1 MTTKYR
7 NPIAIFVRNIL
18 FHIMMMTPR
27 TRAYLEETRE
37 SLARRLRAVSSMI
50 VRWDPGNSS
59 FSLTSENRE
68 NWFYWIRY
76 CLHIHVAIRIF
87 FN

>member
-27 TRAYLEETRE
+27 TRAYLEEDKGKPCATITSGFIDDR
-37 SLARRLRAVSSMI
+37 SLGSGELFI
-50 VRWDPGNSS
+50 QPYVRKSGELVLLDKVLSTHPRG
-59 FSLTSENRE
+59 
-68 NWFYWIRY
+68 
-76 CLHIHVAIRIF
+76 H
-87 FN
+87 